1 MKFRPG
7 ELDQRIELQKESRVS
22 DGMGGATVTWQTQAT
37 VWAHVRPLRG
47 SERLQADTMEA
58 PARYLVVVRYRQD
71 VSESWRIAWNGK
83 VMNINFIQDGGAR
96 SAYLP
101 MECTAGVAT

>member
-1 MKFRPG
+1 
-7 ELDQRIELQKESRVS
+7 
-22 DGMGGATVTWQTQAT
+22 MGGSAVAWTTQAT

-47 SERLQADTMEA
+47 SERAQADRIEA
-58 PARYLVVVRYRQD
+58 QGGFLVVVRYRDD
-71 VSESWRIAWNGK
+71 VNEAWRIVWNGRT
-83 VMNINFIQDGGAR
+83 MNINFIQDNGKR